1 MKRIT
6 IGVVS
11 TIAFTL
17 ILGAGSTDVFQEAS
31 AQETQEVQEV
41 EDAQDVNVPEEAQQL
56 LIPEDLTVKEN
67 ENFELQELRVGGR
80 LERVTVKWNNGVTEV
95 YQNKRK
101 NTVWSA
107 EENELG
113 DAQNVRQWRLGSW

>member
-17 ILGAGSTDVFQEAS
+17 ILGVGPRDVFQTAL
-31 AQETQEVQEV
+31 AQETQEVQGV
-41 EDAQDVNVPEEAQQL
+41 DGEEQQL

-67 ENFELQELRVGGR
+67 ESFELQELRVGGR

>member
-1 MKRIT
+1 MIFRRTLFSI
-6 IGVVS
+6 VS
-11 TIAFTL
+11 AIAFSL
-17 ILGAGSTDVFQEAS
+17 IFGFGSDITFQTAM
-31 AQETQEVQEV
+31 
-41 EDAQDVNVPEEAQQL
+41 AQDEQQQL

-67 ENFELQELRVGGR
+67 RNYELHELRIGGR

-95 YQNKRK
+95 YQNNR
-101 NTVWSA
+101 NDTVWSA